1 MEKIGRRTL
10 ELRVVEDKGSQIGE
24 MEETNL
30 TLRRQK
36 EKRRICKNRGPIDPL
51 FGLLG

>member
-30 TLRRQK
+30 TGPELSQLEDSLGGGPQK
-36 EKRRICKNRGPIDPL
+36 KVK
-51 FGLLG
+51 